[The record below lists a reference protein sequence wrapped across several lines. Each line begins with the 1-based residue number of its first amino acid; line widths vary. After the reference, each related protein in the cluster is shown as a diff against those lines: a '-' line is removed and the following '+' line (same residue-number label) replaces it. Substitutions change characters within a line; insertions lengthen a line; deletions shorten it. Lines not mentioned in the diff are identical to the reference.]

1 MTNSSSLIGT
11 EWGVVGLGLRK
22 YLRRYLALFG
32 LGLREF
38 AFDNESRL
46 VANSVEEAE
55 TEALRR
61 YLAVFGLGLREFAS
75 SMDEAEET
83 AVEAEAQAADG
94 PRWRHRPLE
103 FPGDRRFSMTFA
115 RFGCFAASHPHPQHT
130 PSLTLLLPPSLTLS
144 PS

>member
-94 PRWRHRPLE
+94 PRWRHRHSN
-103 FPGDRRFSMTFA
+103 FPETGDFR
-115 RFGCFAASHPHPQHT
+115 
-130 PSLTLLLPPSLTLS
+130 
-144 PS
+144 